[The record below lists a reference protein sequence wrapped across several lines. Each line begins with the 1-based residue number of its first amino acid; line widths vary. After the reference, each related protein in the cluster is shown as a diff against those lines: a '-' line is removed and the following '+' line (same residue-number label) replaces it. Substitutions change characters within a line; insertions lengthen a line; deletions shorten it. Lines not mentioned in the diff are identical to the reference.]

1 MLVKT
6 NGIVLHSLKYS
17 DSASIMTVYT
27 RQFGRVSYMVH
38 GVNKKKS
45 VCRAAFLQAL
55 TIVEMDVLHVPG
67 KEIQQIK
74 DMRLAYPFVGIPF
87 HPVKN
92 SLALFI
98 SELLFRTLRRT
109 EPDES
114 LYLFLENSIQTL
126 DCCEAGISNFHLI
139 FLIKLSRHLGFEPNQ
154 DETTATYFDLMNG
167 VFLKQ
172 KPLHIHFLTSDMSG
186 DFAALLHCD
195 YSDMH
200 ELLLSR
206 QRRVDLLESLIQY
219 YRLHIPDFQGLH
231 SLAVLQS
238 LFD

>member
-1 MLVKT
+1 
-6 NGIVLHSLKYS
+6 
-17 DSASIMTVYT
+17 
-27 RQFGRVSYMVH
+27 MVH

-45 VCRAAFLQAL
+45 VCRAAFMQPL
-55 TIVEMDVLHVPG
+55 TVVDMDVYHTPG
-67 KEIQQIK
+67 KEIQRIK
-74 DMRLAYPFVGIPF
+74 DMRLAFPLVGIPF

-92 SLALFI
+92 SLALFL

-126 DCCEAGISNFHLI
+126 DCCEEGISNFHLI
-139 FLIKLSRHLGFEPNQ
+139 FLLKFSRYLGFEPNQ
-154 DETTATYFDLMNG
+154 DETDGTYFDLMNG

-172 KPLHIHFLTSDMSG
+172 KPLHVHFLPPELSR
-186 DFAALLHCD
+186 DFAALLGCD
-195 YSDMH
+195 YTDMH
-200 ELLLSR
+200 RLVLSR
-206 QRRVDLLESLIQY
+206 QKRVDLLEGMIEY
-219 YRLHIPDFQGLH
+219 YRLHIPDFHGLH